1 MTFREAVELLRSH
14 GVASPEYDARE
25 IFIRFGGF
33 SRNGIISQA
42 SSSDAPLLTAAIE
55 RRCAREPLQ
64 YIIGEVGFYREVYS
78 VSPDCLI
85 PREDTEILVDYAVK
99 RLKSGARF
107 LDLCTGSGCIAIS
120 VLNNTSGTSAVATD
134 ISQGAL
140 DMARKN
146 ADNCGVSDRLTLCQA
161 DARCERADGLFDA
174 ILSNPPYVTN
184 EEFEALE
191 PELYFEPKGALV
203 ASDDGA
209 EFYKTIIPTHKDS
222 LKPGGFFA
230 FEIGANQAP
239 LLSSLAELYGMRFEL
254 LRDYSG
260 NDRVAILTPV

>member
-1 MTFREAVELLRSH
+1 MEFREATELLRSH
-14 GVASPEYDARE
+14 GVASAEHDARE

-33 SRNGIISQA
+33 SRNTVIKPSD
-42 SSSDAPLLTAAIE
+42 SSDAPLLLAAVE

-78 VSPDCLI
+78 VTPDCLI

-99 RLKSGARF
+99 HLKPGARF

-134 ISQGAL
+134 ISLGAL
-140 DMARKN
+140 DIARKN
-146 ADNCGVSDRLTLCQA
+146 ARDTGVLDRLTLCRA
-161 DARCERADGLFDA
+161 DARCERADGHFDA
-174 ILSNPPYVTN
+174 ILSNPPYVTKD
-184 EEFEALE
+184 EFCALE

-203 ASDDGA
+203 ANDDGA

-222 LKPGGFFA
+222 LNPGGFFA
-230 FEIGANQAP
+230 FEIGAKQAP
-239 LLSSLAELYGMRFEL
+239 LLSSLSELYGMRFEL
-254 LRDYSG
+254 LRDFSG